1 MNSTAQT
8 KWPDLSKDA
17 RALELAKT
25 AMGWSELTAEA
36 QMDASRYLVKLAQEF
51 KESL

>member
-1 MNSTAQT
+1 MGTQQI

-17 RALELAKT
+17 KATELAKT
-25 AMGWSELTAEA
+25 AMGWKDMTIEQ